1 MPFRL
6 DRNWF
11 WGGVMVYVQEDIPSK
26 KLAKYNLADNIECIF
41 IEIGKKAKCSVFG
54 TYRPPSQSV
63 EHFLNI

>member
-1 MPFRL
+1 
-6 DRNWF
+6 
-11 WGGVMVYVQEDIPSK
+11 MVYVQEDIPSK

-41 IEIGKKAKCSVFG
+41 IEIGKKAKWSVFG